1 MIFVLKRSASSPSL
15 LETESNH
22 SSEKDLQSP
31 AFPEANKLLHDS
43 DSNLHKIIQ
52 DGSNFERNKE
62 DKMAR
67 WNVASNRPDSLISKS
82 TDILGSTSKPRTN
95 SVDFSLSPES
105 SESSVHDELT
115 ELPSVR
121 KARGHTISVVP
132 PDRSHDDS
140 RLTTA
145 RDTGRGGINP
155 SFVFL
160 QLYFGGMLNS
170 GQELPILLPQSDVS
184 FTNQRIIPLDFSPV
198 WY

>member
-1 MIFVLKRSASSPSL
+1 MIIVLKRSASSPSL

-67 WNVASNRPDSLISKS
+67 WNVASKRPDSLISKS

-121 KARGHTISVVP
+121 KARGHTISLVP

>member
-1 MIFVLKRSASSPSL
+1 MISVLKRSASSPSL
-15 LETESNH
+15 LETGSN

-67 WNVASNRPDSLISKS
+67 WNVASKRPDSLISKS

-105 SESSVHDELT
+105 SESSVHDELS
-115 ELPSVR
+115 ELPSIR

-132 PDRSHDDS
+132 PDRNHDDS
-140 RLTTA
+140 RPTTA

-184 FTNQRIIPLDFSPV
+184 FTSLC
-198 WY
+198 